1 MYLKVNLYNELKLK
15 FVDET
20 NGYIMDFIYKI
31 HYGKKTWGKKIY
43 LFLNSVLLHSETI
56 KLMAV

>member
-1 MYLKVNLYNELKLK
+1 MYLKVNLYNKLKLK

-31 HYGKKTWGKKIY
+31 HYGKRHEGKKYIC
-43 LFLNSVLLHSETI
+43 S
-56 KLMAV
+56 